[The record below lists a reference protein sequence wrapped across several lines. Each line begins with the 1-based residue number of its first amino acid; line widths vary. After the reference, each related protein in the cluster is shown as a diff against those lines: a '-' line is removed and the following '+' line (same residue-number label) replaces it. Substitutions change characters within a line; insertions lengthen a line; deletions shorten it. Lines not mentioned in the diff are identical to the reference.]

1 VLLQQAECAEL
12 EDVLPTL
19 FGYHLVQI
27 GCPYGADLLV
37 PSRISHRI
45 TLDVDGGANNGS
57 PLCARADA
65 TPLATD
71 SVDLLILPHT
81 LEFEH
86 DPHQVLRE
94 ARRMLIADGHV
105 VIIGFNPWSLWG
117 AWRIALS
124 HRGGPPWCGRFFSM
138 TRVKDWLSLLN
149 FDVVRS
155 KMFFYRPPLQSER
168 IMRRLSF
175 LEAAGRRAWP
185 GLGAAYVLV
194 AKKKVIPLTPY
205 RPRWLKRRSLLAAGA
220 IEPSA
225 RRSKGD

>member
-1 VLLQQAECAEL
+1 
-12 EDVLPTL
+12 L

-65 TPLATD
+65 IPIATD

-81 LEFEH
+81 LEFEL

-94 ARRMLIADGHV
+94 AQRMLIADGHV

-117 AWRIALS
+117 VWRIVLG
-124 HRGGPPWCGRFFSM
+124 HRGAPPWCGRFFSM
-138 TRVKDWLSLLN
+138 ARVKDWLSLLN
-149 FDVVRS
+149 FDIVRS
-155 KMFFYRPPLQSER
+155 KMFFYRPPFQSER
-168 IMRRLSF
+168 IMKRLSF
-175 LEAAGRRAWP
+175 LDSAGQRAWP
-185 GLGAAYVLV
+185 RLGAAYVLV
-194 AKKKVIPLTPY
+194 AKKRVIPLTPQ
-205 RPRWLKRRSLLAAGA
+205 RERWVKRRRLVTAGVA
-220 IEPSA
+220 EPTTRTS
-225 RRSKGD
+225 SSG